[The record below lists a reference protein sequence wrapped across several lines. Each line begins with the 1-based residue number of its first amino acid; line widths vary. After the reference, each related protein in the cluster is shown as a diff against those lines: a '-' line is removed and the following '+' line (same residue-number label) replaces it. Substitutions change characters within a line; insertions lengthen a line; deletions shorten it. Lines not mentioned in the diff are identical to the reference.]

1 MLKNREL
8 VLPISGGVVAQRI
21 GSDALAR
28 PCFRRM
34 TSSAAVRPYDAS
46 RWETP
51 GVRGKPFIEAVH
63 AAVSRGKASLAVCFT
78 AKG

>member
-46 RWETP
+46 PP
-51 GVRGKPFIEAVH
+51 GVRGKPFIESVH